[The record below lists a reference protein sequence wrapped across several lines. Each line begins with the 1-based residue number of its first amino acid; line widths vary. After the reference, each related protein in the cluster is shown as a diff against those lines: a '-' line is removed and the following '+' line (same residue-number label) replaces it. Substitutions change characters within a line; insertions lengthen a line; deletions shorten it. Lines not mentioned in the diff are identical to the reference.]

1 MNQYIQSIREAV
13 LFFPVVAL
21 IITLPYL
28 IYNYRRRGSV
38 WSLRVLIIYSFI
50 LYLLCCFFLVIWPL
64 PDRDYVVN
72 LTTPTMQLTPFTF
85 ISEIVR
91 DGQQVAGSAI
101 EVVKS
106 VLLSQSFYQVA
117 FNLIMF
123 IPFGIYLKY
132 YFDCSFLKTLLLSF
146 ALSLL
151 FELTQLSGLCFLY
164 PRGYRLFDVDDLII
178 NSLGGAAGYLLA
190 MPLGKLLPTRQEIDE
205 ASYRRSQKVSLLR
218 RTVALICDGVMIAIL
233 TVIIGIGTNMIGG
246 RLAET
251 PVWDMLLAVSVCYF
265 AILPILNNSQTIGQK
280 LTRLQVARVKGG
292 PARWYQLIGR
302 IAAIILVMVVLPIG
316 LNTLIIYLLQAD
328 YITQDGAAVLML
340 AVVGAY
346 LFLVF
351 VEIIRIA
358 IRKRLFYEKWTGTF
372 IVSTTAIGRELQQS
386 EATEVTGKKKG
397 LCKDGE
403 EKNKKREPDKKVD
416 RAMINNEL

>member
-101 EVVKS
+101 EVVKG

-151 FELTQLSGLCFLY
+151 FELTQLSGLYFLY

-178 NSLGGAAGYLLA
+178 NSLGGAVGYLLA
-190 MPLGKLLPTRQEIDE
+190 MPLSKLLPTRQEIDE

-233 TVIIGIGTNMIGG
+233 TVIIGIGVNMIGG

-251 PVWDMLLAVSVCYF
+251 PVWDMLLTVSVCYF
-265 AILPILNNSQTIGQK
+265 AILPILTNSQTIGQK

-302 IAAIILVMVVLPIG
+302 IAAIILVLVALPIG
-316 LNTLIIYLLQAD
+316 LNMLIIYLLQAD
-328 YITQDGAAVLML
+328 YISQGGAAVLIL
-340 AVVGAY
+340 TVVGAY

-358 IRKRLFYEKWTGTF
+358 IRKSLFYEKWTGTF

-386 EATEVTGKKKG
+386 EATEAAGKKKE

-403 EKNKKREPDKKVD
+403 EEKEKREPDKK
-416 RAMINNEL
+416 

>member
-101 EVVKS
+101 EVVKG

-151 FELTQLSGLCFLY
+151 FELTQLSGLYFLY

-178 NSLGGAAGYLLA
+178 NSLGGAVGYLLA
-190 MPLGKLLPTRQEIDE
+190 MPLSKLLPTRQEIDE

-233 TVIIGIGTNMIGG
+233 TVIIGIGVNMIGG

-251 PVWDMLLAVSVCYF
+251 PVWDMLLTVSVCYF
-265 AILPILNNSQTIGQK
+265 AILPILTNSQTIGQK

-302 IAAIILVMVVLPIG
+302 IAAIILVLVALPIG
-316 LNTLIIYLLQAD
+316 LNMLIIYLLQAD
-328 YITQDGAAVLML
+328 YISQDGAAVLML
-340 AVVGAY
+340 TVVGAY

-358 IRKRLFYEKWTGTF
+358 IRKSLFYEKWTGTF
-372 IVSTTAIGRELQQS
+372 IVSTTAIGRELQQL
-386 EATEVTGKKKG
+386 EATEAAGKKKE

-403 EKNKKREPDKKVD
+403 EEKEKREPDKK
-416 RAMINNEL
+416 

>member
-101 EVVKS
+101 EVVKG

-151 FELTQLSGLCFLY
+151 FELTQLSGLYFLY

-178 NSLGGAAGYLLA
+178 NSLGGAVGYLLA
-190 MPLGKLLPTRQEIDE
+190 MPLSKLLPTRQEIDE

-233 TVIIGIGTNMIGG
+233 TVLIGIGVNMIGG

-251 PVWDMLLAVSVCYF
+251 PVWDMLLTVSVCYF
-265 AILPILNNSQTIGQK
+265 AILPILTNSQTIGQK

-302 IAAIILVMVVLPIG
+302 IAAIILVLVALPIG
-316 LNTLIIYLLQAD
+316 LNMLIIYLLQAD
-328 YITQDGAAVLML
+328 YISQDGAAVLML
-340 AVVGAY
+340 TVVGAY

-386 EATEVTGKKKG
+386 EATEAAGKKKE

-403 EKNKKREPDKKVD
+403 EEKEKREPDKK
-416 RAMINNEL
+416 

>member
-1 MNQYIQSIREAV
+1 MVIMNQYIQSIREAV

-85 ISEIVR
+85 IGEIVR

-101 EVVKS
+101 EVVKG

-151 FELTQLSGLCFLY
+151 FELTQLSGLYFLY

-178 NSLGGAAGYLLA
+178 NSLGGAVGYLLA
-190 MPLGKLLPTRQEIDE
+190 MPLSKLLPTRQEIDE

-233 TVIIGIGTNMIGG
+233 TVIIGIGVNMIGG

-251 PVWDMLLAVSVCYF
+251 PVWDMLLTVSVCYF
-265 AILPILNNSQTIGQK
+265 AILPILTNSQTIGQK

-302 IAAIILVMVVLPIG
+302 IVAIILVLVALPIG
-316 LNTLIIYLLQAD
+316 LSMLIIYLLQAD
-328 YITQDGAAVLML
+328 YISQGGAAVLIL
-340 AVVGAY
+340 TVVGAY

-351 VEIIRIA
+351 VEIIRMA

-386 EATEVTGKKKG
+386 EATEAAGKKKE

-403 EKNKKREPDKKVD
+403 EEKEKREPDKK
-416 RAMINNEL
+416 

>member
-1 MNQYIQSIREAV
+1 MNQYVQSIREAV

-101 EVVKS
+101 EVVKG

-151 FELTQLSGLCFLY
+151 FELTQLSGLYFLY

-178 NSLGGAAGYLLA
+178 NSLGGAVGYLLA
-190 MPLGKLLPTRQEIDE
+190 MPLSKLLPTRQEIDE

-233 TVIIGIGTNMIGG
+233 TVIIGIGVNMIGG

-251 PVWDMLLAVSVCYF
+251 PVWDMLLTVSVCYF
-265 AILPILNNSQTIGQK
+265 AILPILTNSQTIGQK

-302 IAAIILVMVVLPIG
+302 IVAIILVLVALPIG
-316 LNTLIIYLLQAD
+316 LSMLIIYLLQAD
-328 YITQDGAAVLML
+328 YISQGGAAVLIL
-340 AVVGAY
+340 TVVGAY

-386 EATEVTGKKKG
+386 EATEAAGKKKE

-403 EKNKKREPDKKVD
+403 EEKEKREPDKK
-416 RAMINNEL
+416 

>member
-72 LTTPTMQLTPFTF
+72 LTTPTMQLMPFTF

-91 DGQQVAGSAI
+91 DGQQVTGSAI

-132 YFDCSFLKTLLLSF
+132 Y
-146 ALSLL
+146 
-151 FELTQLSGLCFLY
+151 LT
-164 PRGYRLFDVDDLII
+164 
-178 NSLGGAAGYLLA
+178 
-190 MPLGKLLPTRQEIDE
+190 
-205 ASYRRSQKVSLLR
+205 
-218 RTVALICDGVMIAIL
+218 AIFC
-233 TVIIGIGTNMIGG
+233 VI
-246 RLAET
+246 
-251 PVWDMLLAVSVCYF
+251 F
-265 AILPILNNSQTIGQK
+265 AI
-280 LTRLQVARVKGG
+280 
-292 PARWYQLIGR
+292 
-302 IAAIILVMVVLPIG
+302 
-316 LNTLIIYLLQAD
+316 
-328 YITQDGAAVLML
+328 
-340 AVVGAY
+340 
-346 LFLVF
+346 
-351 VEIIRIA
+351 
-358 IRKRLFYEKWTGTF
+358 
-372 IVSTTAIGRELQQS
+372 
-386 EATEVTGKKKG
+386 
-397 LCKDGE
+397 
-403 EKNKKREPDKKVD
+403 
-416 RAMINNEL
+416 

>member
-85 ISEIVR
+85 IGEIVR

-101 EVVKS
+101 EVVKG

-151 FELTQLSGLCFLY
+151 FELTQLSGLYFLY

-178 NSLGGAAGYLLA
+178 NSLGGAVGYLLA
-190 MPLGKLLPTRQEIDE
+190 MPLSKLLPTRQEIDE

-233 TVIIGIGTNMIGG
+233 TVIIGIGVNIIGG

-251 PVWDMLLAVSVCYF
+251 PVWDMLLTVSVCYF
-265 AILPILNNSQTIGQK
+265 AILPILTNSQTIGQK

-302 IAAIILVMVVLPIG
+302 IVAIILVLVALPIG
-316 LNTLIIYLLQAD
+316 LSMLIIYLLQAD
-328 YITQDGAAVLML
+328 YISQDGAAVLML
-340 AVVGAY
+340 TVVGAY

-386 EATEVTGKKKG
+386 EATEAAGKKKE

-403 EKNKKREPDKKVD
+403 EEKEKGEPDKK
-416 RAMINNEL
+416 

>member
-85 ISEIVR
+85 IGEIVR

-101 EVVKS
+101 EVVKG

-132 YFDCSFLKTLLLSF
+132 YFNCSFLKTLLLSF
-146 ALSLL
+146 VLSLL
-151 FELTQLSGLCFLY
+151 FELTQLSGLYFLY

-178 NSLGGAAGYLLA
+178 NSLGGAVGYLLA
-190 MPLGKLLPTRQEIDE
+190 MPLSKLLPTRREIDE

-233 TVIIGIGTNMIGG
+233 TVIIGIGVNMIGG

-251 PVWDMLLAVSVCYF
+251 PVWDMLLTVSVCYF
-265 AILPILNNSQTIGQK
+265 AILPILTNSQTIGQK

-302 IAAIILVMVVLPIG
+302 IAAIILVLVALPIG
-316 LNTLIIYLLQAD
+316 LSMLIIYLLQAD
-328 YITQDGAAVLML
+328 YISQGGAAVLML
-340 AVVGAY
+340 TVVGAY

-386 EATEVTGKKKG
+386 EATEAAGKKKE

-403 EKNKKREPDKKVD
+403 EEKEKREPDKK
-416 RAMINNEL
+416 

>member
-72 LTTPTMQLTPFTF
+72 LTTPTIQLTPFTF
-85 ISEIVR
+85 ISEIVH

-101 EVVKS
+101 EVVKG

-151 FELTQLSGLCFLY
+151 FELTQLSGLYFLY

-178 NSLGGAAGYLLA
+178 NSLGGAVGYLLA
-190 MPLGKLLPTRQEIDE
+190 MPLSKLLPTRQEIDE

-233 TVIIGIGTNMIGG
+233 TVIIGIGVNMIGG

-251 PVWDMLLAVSVCYF
+251 PVWDMLLTVSVCYF
-265 AILPILNNSQTIGQK
+265 AILPILTNSQTIGQK

-302 IAAIILVMVVLPIG
+302 IAAIILVLVALPIG
-316 LNTLIIYLLQAD
+316 LNMLIIYLLQAD
-328 YITQDGAAVLML
+328 YISQDGAAVLML
-340 AVVGAY
+340 TVIGAY

-372 IVSTTAIGRELQQS
+372 IASTTAIGRELQQS
-386 EATEVTGKKKG
+386 EATEAAGKKKE

-403 EKNKKREPDKKVD
+403 EEKEKREPDKK
-416 RAMINNEL
+416 

>member
-101 EVVKS
+101 EVAKS

-178 NSLGGAAGYLLA
+178 NSLGGVAGYLLA
-190 MPLGKLLPTRQEIDE
+190 MPLSKLLPTRQEIDE

-218 RTVALICDGVMIAIL
+218 RTVALICDGVMIVIL

-302 IAAIILVMVVLPIG
+302 IAAIILVIVVLPIG

-386 EATEVTGKKKG
+386 EATEATGKKKG

-416 RAMINNEL
+416 KAMINNRL

>member
-85 ISEIVR
+85 IGEIVR

-101 EVVKS
+101 EVVKG

-151 FELTQLSGLCFLY
+151 FELTQLSGLYFLY

-178 NSLGGAAGYLLA
+178 NSLGGAIGYLLA
-190 MPLGKLLPTRQEIDE
+190 MPLSELLPTRREIDE

-233 TVIIGIGTNMIGG
+233 TVIIGIGVNMIGG

-251 PVWDMLLAVSVCYF
+251 PVWDMLLTVSVCYF
-265 AILPILNNSQTIGQK
+265 AILPILTNSQTIGQK

-302 IAAIILVMVVLPIG
+302 IAAIILVLVALPIG
-316 LNTLIIYLLQAD
+316 LNMLIIYLLQAD
-328 YITQDGAAVLML
+328 YISQDGAAVLML
-340 AVVGAY
+340 TVVGAY

-386 EATEVTGKKKG
+386 EATEAAGKKKE

-403 EKNKKREPDKKVD
+403 EEKEKREPDKK
-416 RAMINNEL
+416 

>member
-1 MNQYIQSIREAV
+1 MNQYIQSIREAI

-91 DGQQVAGSAI
+91 DGQQVAGSVI
-101 EVVKS
+101 EVVKG

-151 FELTQLSGLCFLY
+151 FELTQLSGLYFLY

-178 NSLGGAAGYLLA
+178 NSLGGAVGYLLA
-190 MPLGKLLPTRQEIDE
+190 MPLSKLLPTRQEIDE

-233 TVIIGIGTNMIGG
+233 TVIIGIGVNMIGG

-251 PVWDMLLAVSVCYF
+251 PVWDMLLTVSVCYF
-265 AILPILNNSQTIGQK
+265 AILPILTNSQTIGQK

-302 IAAIILVMVVLPIG
+302 IAAIILVLVALPIG
-316 LNTLIIYLLQAD
+316 LNMLIIYLLQAD
-328 YITQDGAAVLML
+328 YISQDGTAVLML
-340 AVVGAY
+340 TVVGAY

-351 VEIIRIA
+351 VEIIRMA

-372 IVSTTAIGRELQQS
+372 IVSTTTIGRELQQS
-386 EATEVTGKKKG
+386 EATEAAGKKKE

-403 EKNKKREPDKKVD
+403 EEKEKREPDKK
-416 RAMINNEL
+416 

>member
-85 ISEIVR
+85 IGEIVR

-101 EVVKS
+101 EVVKG

-151 FELTQLSGLCFLY
+151 FELTQLSGLYFLY

-178 NSLGGAAGYLLA
+178 NSLGGAIGYLLA
-190 MPLGKLLPTRQEIDE
+190 MPLSELLPTRREIDE

-233 TVIIGIGTNMIGG
+233 TVIIGIGVNMIGG

-251 PVWDMLLAVSVCYF
+251 PVWDMLLTVSVCYF
-265 AILPILNNSQTIGQK
+265 AILPILTNSQTIGQK

-302 IAAIILVMVVLPIG
+302 IAAIILVLVALPIG
-316 LNTLIIYLLQAD
+316 LNMLIIYLLQAD
-328 YITQDGAAVLML
+328 YISQDGAAVLML
-340 AVVGAY
+340 TVVGAY

-351 VEIIRIA
+351 VEIIRMA

-386 EATEVTGKKKG
+386 EATEAAGKKKE

-403 EKNKKREPDKKVD
+403 EEKEKREPDKK
-416 RAMINNEL
+416 

>member
-101 EVVKS
+101 EVVKG

-151 FELTQLSGLCFLY
+151 FELTQLSGLYFLY

-178 NSLGGAAGYLLA
+178 NSLGGAVGYLLA
-190 MPLGKLLPTRQEIDE
+190 MPLSKLLPTRQEIDE

-233 TVIIGIGTNMIGG
+233 TVIIGIGVNMIGG

-251 PVWDMLLAVSVCYF
+251 PVWDMLLTVSVCYF
-265 AILPILNNSQTIGQK
+265 AILPILTNSQTIGQK

-302 IAAIILVMVVLPIG
+302 IVAIILVLVALPIG
-316 LNTLIIYLLQAD
+316 LSMLIIYLLQAD
-328 YITQDGAAVLML
+328 YISQGGAAVLML
-340 AVVGAY
+340 TVVGAY

-372 IVSTTAIGRELQQS
+372 IASTTAIGRELQQS
-386 EATEVTGKKKG
+386 EATEAAGKKKE
-397 LCKDGE
+397 LCKDGGE
-403 EKNKKREPDKKVD
+403 EKEKREPDKK
-416 RAMINNEL
+416 

>member
-85 ISEIVR
+85 IGEIVR

-101 EVVKS
+101 EVVKG

-151 FELTQLSGLCFLY
+151 FELTQLSGLYFLY

-178 NSLGGAAGYLLA
+178 NSLGGAVGYLLA
-190 MPLGKLLPTRQEIDE
+190 MPLSKLLPTRQEIDE

-233 TVIIGIGTNMIGG
+233 TVIIGIGVNMIGG

-251 PVWDMLLAVSVCYF
+251 PVWDMLLTVSVCYF
-265 AILPILNNSQTIGQK
+265 AILPILTNSQTIGQK

-302 IAAIILVMVVLPIG
+302 IVAIILVLVALPIG
-316 LNTLIIYLLQAD
+316 LSMLIIYLLQAD
-328 YITQDGAAVLML
+328 YISQGGAAVLIL
-340 AVVGAY
+340 TVVGAY

-386 EATEVTGKKKG
+386 EATEAAGKKKE

-403 EKNKKREPDKKVD
+403 EEKEKREPDKK
-416 RAMINNEL
+416 

>member
-101 EVVKS
+101 EVVKG

-151 FELTQLSGLCFLY
+151 FELTQLSGLYFLY

-178 NSLGGAAGYLLA
+178 NSLGGAVGYLLA
-190 MPLGKLLPTRQEIDE
+190 MPLSKLLPTRQEIDE

-233 TVIIGIGTNMIGG
+233 TVIIGIGVNMIGG

-251 PVWDMLLAVSVCYF
+251 PVWDMLLTVSVCYF
-265 AILPILNNSQTIGQK
+265 AILPILTNSQTIGQK

-302 IAAIILVMVVLPIG
+302 IVAIILVLVALPIG
-316 LNTLIIYLLQAD
+316 LSMLIIYLLQAD
-328 YITQDGAAVLML
+328 YISQGGAAVLIL
-340 AVVGAY
+340 TVVGAY

-351 VEIIRIA
+351 VEIIRMA

-386 EATEVTGKKKG
+386 EATEAAGKKKE

-403 EKNKKREPDKKVD
+403 EEKEKREPDKK
-416 RAMINNEL
+416 

>member
-101 EVVKS
+101 EVVKG

-151 FELTQLSGLCFLY
+151 FELTQLSGLYFLY

-178 NSLGGAAGYLLA
+178 NSLGGAVGYLLA
-190 MPLGKLLPTRQEIDE
+190 MPLSKLLPTRQEIDE

-218 RTVALICDGVMIAIL
+218 RAVALICDGVMIAIL
-233 TVIIGIGTNMIGG
+233 TVIIGIGVNMIGG

-251 PVWDMLLAVSVCYF
+251 PVWDMLLTVSVCYF
-265 AILPILNNSQTIGQK
+265 AILPILTNSQTIGQK

-302 IAAIILVMVVLPIG
+302 IAAIILVLVALPIG
-316 LNTLIIYLLQAD
+316 LNMLIIYLLQAD
-328 YITQDGAAVLML
+328 YISQDGAAVLML
-340 AVVGAY
+340 TVVGAY

-386 EATEVTGKKKG
+386 EATEAAGKKKE

-403 EKNKKREPDKKVD
+403 EEKEKREPDKK
-416 RAMINNEL
+416 

>member
-1 MNQYIQSIREAV
+1 MVIMNQYIQSIREAV

-85 ISEIVR
+85 IGEIVR
-91 DGQQVAGSAI
+91 DGQQVAGSVI
-101 EVVKS
+101 EVVKG
-106 VLLSQSFYQVA
+106 VLLSQSFYQAA

-151 FELTQLSGLCFLY
+151 FELTQLSGLYFLY

-178 NSLGGAAGYLLA
+178 NSLGGAVGYLLA
-190 MPLGKLLPTRQEIDE
+190 MPLSKLLPTRQEIDE

-233 TVIIGIGTNMIGG
+233 TVLIGIGVNMIGG

-251 PVWDMLLAVSVCYF
+251 TVWDMLLTVSACYF
-265 AILPILNNSQTIGQK
+265 AILPILTNSQTIGQK

-302 IAAIILVMVVLPIG
+302 IAAIILVLVALPIG
-316 LNTLIIYLLQAD
+316 LNMLIIYLLQAD
-328 YITQDGAAVLML
+328 YISQDGAAVLML
-340 AVVGAY
+340 TVVGAY

-386 EATEVTGKKKG
+386 EATEAAGKKKE

-403 EKNKKREPDKKVD
+403 EEKEKREPDKK
-416 RAMINNEL
+416 